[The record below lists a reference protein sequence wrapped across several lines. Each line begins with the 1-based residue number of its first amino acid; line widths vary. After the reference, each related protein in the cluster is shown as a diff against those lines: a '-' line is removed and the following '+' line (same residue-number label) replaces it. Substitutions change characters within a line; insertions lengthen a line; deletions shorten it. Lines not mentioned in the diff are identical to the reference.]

1 MPVLHVLRVFCDSE
15 GQFGSPLGV
24 VLDGR
29 AIPLERRQPLAAEL
43 GFSETVYVDDPDTG
57 QLRIFTPAAELPF
70 AGHPLVGTAWL
81 LSRQLGGPV
90 TQLNPPAGP
99 VPTWTSDD
107 QVWIRAPLAAAPP
120 WRLNHVAD
128 ATPVDAMTEPSHPDQ
143 DADQFWAPGS
153 ISSVPGPSLR
163 RTVRSAPGR
172 GMRLRLD
179 AACRTPRSR
188 CHHPARPRISGP
200 SQPGPQRHGR
210 SRWPRRLGPRA
221 CRRLATM
228 GPAPRSIYPATA
240 PARDAF
246 RGQAGRRSRHPN
258 AASKGRGLPRVDGRR
273 NSSQDGSRGSNTVPG
288 HALAGWR
295 RQTVELLG
303 AQPPE
308 PRAARTENT

>member
-24 VLDGR
+24 VLDGP
-29 AIPLERRQPLAAEL
+29 AISLERRQPLAAEL

-128 ATPVDAMTEPSHPDQ
+128 ATPVDAMTEPPHPDQ

-153 ISSVPGPSLR
+153 ISRPGPSR
-163 RTVRSAPGR
+163 ARVFAARYGVPQDEAYGSASMLLAAHLGRAVTIQHGR
-172 GMRLRLD
+172 GSVVQ
-179 AACRTPRSR
+179 AS
-188 CHHPARPRISGP
+188 
-200 SQPGPQRHGR
+200 
-210 SRWPRRLGPRA
+210 
-221 CRRLATM
+221 
-228 GPAPRSIYPATA
+228 PAPTA
-240 PARDAF
+240 WPI
-246 RGQAGRRSRHPN
+246 SV
-258 AASKGRGLPRVDGRR
+258 AASSGTTSVPSISHDGPGTPLNLPC
-273 NSSQDGSRGSNTVPG
+273 
-288 HALAGWR
+288 
-295 RQTVELLG
+295 
-303 AQPPE
+303 
-308 PRAARTENT
+308 

>member
-57 QLRIFTPAAELPF
+57 QLRIFNAELPF

-128 ATPVDAMTEPSHPDQ
+128 ATPVDAMTEPPHPRPRRRPVLGAWIDQ
-143 DADQFWAPGS
+143 QRPGPESSPHGTECPRTRHTAPPRCCLPHTSVALSPSSTAADQWS
-153 ISSVPGPSLR
+153 K
-163 RTVRSAPGR
+163 
-172 GMRLRLD
+172 
-179 AACRTPRSR
+179 
-188 CHHPARPRISGP
+188 PARPPTAWPISV
-200 SQPGPQRHGR
+200 
-210 SRWPRRLGPRA
+210 
-221 CRRLATM
+221 
-228 GPAPRSIYPATA
+228 
-240 PARDAF
+240 
-246 RGQAGRRSRHPN
+246 
-258 AASKGRGLPRVDGRR
+258 AASSGTTSVPSISHDGPGTPLHLPCY
-273 NSSQDGSRGSNTVPG
+273 
-288 HALAGWR
+288 
-295 RQTVELLG
+295 G
-303 AQPPE
+303 ASP
-308 PRAARTENT
+308 